1 MQDRNGRRQVVP
13 KVDLNGLDSD
23 FLEEEVK
30 KVVWDLRPGRGIRVG

>member
-1 MQDRNGRRQVVP
+1 MVP

-30 KVVWDLRPGRGIRVG
+30 KVVWDLRPGKALGSDEFLMFFY